1 LHLQKQFF
9 LFLQI
14 PVPTYFRPNS
24 GTI

>member
-1 LHLQKQFF
+1 LHFQKQFF